1 MQEIAADPVDRSR
14 NQGESEK
21 LLTPFGCDR
30 IRQQAFVT
38 TLTYMGATFEM
49 KHWIRLAALALLA
62 GILAV
67 AAPAYAQEGTA
78 ASQGPAGISILILL
92 LGGVA
97 IVLVGLVYIAQ
108 SRDTRGGT
116 HDDEEE

>member
-14 NQGESEK
+14 NHGDSEK
-21 LLTPFGCDR
+21 LLTPFCCDR
-30 IRQQAFVT
+30 IRQQVFVT
-38 TLTYMGATFEM
+38 TLTYIGAMFEM

-67 AAPAYAQEGTA
+67 AAPAYAQEGAA
-78 ASQGPAGISILILL
+78 ASQGPAGIGTLILG
-92 LGGVA
+92 LGAVA
-97 IVLVGLVYIAQ
+97 IVLVGVVYIAQ
-108 SRDTRGGT
+108 SRDTHGGT